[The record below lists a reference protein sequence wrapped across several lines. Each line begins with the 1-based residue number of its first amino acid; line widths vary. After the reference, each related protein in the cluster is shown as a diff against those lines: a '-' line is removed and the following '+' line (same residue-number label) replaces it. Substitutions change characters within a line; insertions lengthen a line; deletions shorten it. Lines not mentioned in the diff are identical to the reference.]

1 VTARIP
7 DGRPLVGQ
15 WVRLDVRTPDDD
27 EALFAVLD
35 DPRVWESGYG
45 GGPAG
50 RPRDPD
56 ALVGILDSSWLA
68 AGLPRAQ
75 YVVRTLTD
83 DRIVGTSTLGDVVV
97 ANERGHIGST
107 AFAPDVWG
115 TAVNPEAKLLMLAHA
130 FDDCGL
136 ERVKLQTD
144 AGLNLHS
151 QAAIRKLGAQF
162 EGVLRHHMKRPDG
175 SWRDTAVFSILRA
188 EWPDVRR
195 GLQSRIGASG
205 S

>member
-1 VTARIP
+1 MAARIP
-7 DGRPLVGQ
+7 DGRSLVGR
-15 WVRLDVRTPDDD
+15 WVRLDARTPGDIGALFTALDD
-27 EALFAVLD
+27 E
-35 DPRVWESGYG
+35 RVWAGGYG
-45 GGPAG
+45 GGPPG

-56 ALVGILDSSWLA
+56 ALLRVLDASWIA
-68 AGLPRAQ
+68 ADLPRAQ
-75 YVVRTLTD
+75 YVVRMVDTG
-83 DRIVGTSTLGDVVV
+83 RIIGTSTLGDVDV

-115 TAVNPEAKLLMLAHA
+115 TAVNPESKLLMLAHA

-136 ERVKLQTD
+136 ERVQLQTD
-144 AGLNLHS
+144 AGLNRHS

-162 EGVLRHHMKRPDG
+162 EGILRHHMKRPDG

-195 GLQSRIGASG
+195 GLRSRSEGFER
-205 S
+205 